1 MKLNIIS
8 KEELSSDN
16 LMNIKGGI
24 EKGLAHESQ
33 CTCDCWISNKNEE
46 TVQTPPTK
54 GKGTLVK
61 DTLG

>member
-8 KEELSSDN
+8 KEELSADS

-24 EKGLAHESQ
+24 EKSLASKSQ

-46 TVQTPPTK
+46 TTPIK
-54 GKGTLVK
+54 DNRGK
-61 DTLG
+61 LGKTPLIG